1 MLSLLS
7 DDGYF
12 ADGTFLTVAGSGFHH
27 IDSASYSSAFQVA
40 AVPGIGAAV
49 ASALIHQGS
58 AGTDY
63 LYIRIQRQ
71 TGDGDLSL
79 IHI

>member
-12 ADGTFLTVAGSGFHH
+12 ADGTLLSVAGSGFHH
-27 IDSASYSSAFQVA
+27 IDSASHSSAFLVA

-49 ASALIHQGS
+49 ASALIH
-58 AGTDY
+58 
-63 LYIRIQRQ
+63 
-71 TGDGDLSL
+71 
-79 IHI
+79 